1 MNTQLKAWG
10 NSKAVRIPSK
20 ALQLSGVSENDDL
33 EVFVE
38 DGEIILSKEGHHEAS
53 IRRALAYRDGF
64 SGLSDVVIAAD
75 VRKEAEDVCEQ
86 IGLSLQ
92 TAIGIFLQKVGR
104 ERRIPFE
111 LVASDEVR
119 GKQASGEKVDC
130 SSLYPKEFFDFFGSG
145 KDLGFDTEP
154 EDPVDDFCS
163 IERMPVA

>member
-119 GKQASGEKVDC
+119 GRQ
-130 SSLYPKEFFDFFGSG
+130 G
-145 KDLGFDTEP
+145 KRSIAVRCIQRSFLIFSVRERILDLIQSRRILWMIF
-154 EDPVDDFCS
+154 
-163 IERMPVA
+163 VA